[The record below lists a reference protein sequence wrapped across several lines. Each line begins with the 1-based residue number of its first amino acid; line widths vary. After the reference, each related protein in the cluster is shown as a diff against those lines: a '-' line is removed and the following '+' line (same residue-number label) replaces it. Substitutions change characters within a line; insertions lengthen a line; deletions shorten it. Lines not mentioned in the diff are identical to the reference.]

1 MKSEKGITKI
11 KLILIIFVLFIIFY
25 GIFVYMKKD
34 KKEKKF
40 MNEENRV
47 VYRETNYNSIYI
59 HQNLTGINLNET
71 ERITKPQN
79 GNVNNVSANEINSK
93 KINIKNLD
101 NN

>member
-34 KKEKKF
+34 KKF